1 MYLIDAFLQKVI
13 NPISL
18 NILRFKAKTMPQM
31 KGKRQRVSN
40 LDLLEGFTRLSKS
53 SKNCLKVRKPVEK
66 NRH

>member
-1 MYLIDAFLQKVI
+1 MFLIDAFLQKVI

-53 SKNCLKVRKPVEK
+53 SKKSSKSEETCRKE
-66 NRH
+66 